1 MIDHRRLPAIARTG
15 ECKPAEASAMAA
27 MLLEAKARRGDP
39 STSQTAAMSVL
50 TLTEKRSA
58 VLEMLA
64 SGPLTDEEIQ
74 QRYRP
79 DMPRQSASGLRTRR
93 SELVRLGLVQ
103 DSGTRRSMSTGR
115 LAIVWARS
123 AKAEAAL

>member
-1 MIDHRRLPAIARTG
+1 
-15 ECKPAEASAMAA
+15 MAA
-27 MLLEAKARRGDP
+27 MLLTAKARRGDP